1 MRVGS
6 VDVKKKNVLR
16 HSFSI
21 FQLSKRN
28 WSHFFVEGKTSNQ
41 PVRNPSQFRGYVTSK
56 INKSSLEYQAT
67 LSFFISVSHSSLPAQ
82 TNQKKPLPLTIVLC
96 TFPLD
101 LVFTWTT
108 GFIYISAP
116 NWKDDIIHL
125 QSLSHDMPT
134 LRHLISAD
142 TFRTAYSILFSLY
155 ILLWDTVQR

>member
-1 MRVGS
+1 MYI
-6 VDVKKKNVLR
+6 KKKNISKRFIL
-16 HSFSI
+16 I
-21 FQLSKRN
+21 LQLSKWG
-28 WSHFFVEGKTSNQ
+28 WSNIFIEGKISNQ

-56 INKSSLEYQAT
+56 INKSSLEYQAK
-67 LSFFISVSHSSLPAQ
+67 LSFFISISHSFLPAQ

-96 TFPLD
+96 TFHPD

-108 GFIYISAP
+108 WFIYISAP

-134 LRHLISAD
+134 LQHLISAD
-142 TFRTAYSILFSLY
+142 TFRTAYSILFSLH